1 MHDRSKKYTGWK
13 ILMDTH
19 RKKIQQAL
27 HDVEIDT
34 KNRYQ
39 KILGGYSLSGEY
51 TPFLKNFLGINSW
64 NSFAGWAKRYL

>member
-1 MHDRSKKYTGWK
+1 MIGQKNIQGGKSSWIHTEKKY
-13 ILMDTH
+13 M
-19 RKKIQQAL
+19 QQAR
-27 HDVEIDT
+27 HDVETDT
-34 KNRYQ
+34 KNKYQ

>member
-19 RKKIQQAL
+19 RKKYMQQACRDVETIQQQ
-27 HDVEIDT
+27 

-39 KILGGYSLSGEY
+39 KESWGVIRFRGNIRLS
-51 TPFLKNFLGINSW
+51 
-64 NSFAGWAKRYL
+64 

>member
-19 RKKIQQAL
+19 RKKYMQQAL

-51 TPFLKNFLGINSW
+51 TPFLKNFLGINS
-64 NSFAGWAKRYL
+64 